1 MKILL
6 ITLTLF
12 LTLNVSAQTCL
23 PDSISK
29 KIIVEL
35 IQKDSLTNEIKY
47 LNNALILTNNKVII
61 KDQIIGLYESKEI
74 NYKQEIDNLE
84 KINKKL
90 TNKQKLLKIKGRI
103 LGTSTSA
110 LLGVLA
116 IFLII
121 K

>member
-1 MKILL
+1 MKYILTLL
-6 ITLTLF
+6 IVLMSV
-12 LTLNVSAQTCL
+12 NIKAQTYL
-23 PDSISK
+23 PDSIAK
-29 KIIVEL
+29 KVIVEL
-35 IQKDSLTNEIKY
+35 IQKDSLTNEVKY
-47 LNNALILTNNKVII
+47 LNNALILTTNKIII

-74 NYKQEIDNLE
+74 NYKQEINNLE

-90 TNKQKLLKIKGRI
+90 INKQKWLKVKGRI

-110 LLGVLA
+110 LLGILA

>member
-1 MKILL
+1 MKHILTLLL
-6 ITLTLF
+6 ILMF
-12 LTLNVSAQTCL
+12 VNVKAQTYL
-23 PDSISK
+23 PDSIAK
-29 KIIVEL
+29 KVIVEL
-35 IQKDSLTNEIKY
+35 IQKDSLTSEVKY
-47 LNNALILTNNKVII
+47 LNNALILTNNKVIV

-74 NYKQEIDNLE
+74 NYKQEIVNLE

-90 TNKQKLLKIKGRI
+90 TNKQKWLKVKGRI

-116 IFLII
+116 VFLII